1 MTDLKSCSKTYG
13 VRILQCYSV
22 NKLWERER
30 ERKREREREFSNDI
44 DCKMLK
50 KV

>member
-1 MTDLKSCSKTYG
+1 LKSCSKTYG

-30 ERKREREREFSNDI
+30 EFSNDI
-44 DCKMLK
+44 DCKMLQ